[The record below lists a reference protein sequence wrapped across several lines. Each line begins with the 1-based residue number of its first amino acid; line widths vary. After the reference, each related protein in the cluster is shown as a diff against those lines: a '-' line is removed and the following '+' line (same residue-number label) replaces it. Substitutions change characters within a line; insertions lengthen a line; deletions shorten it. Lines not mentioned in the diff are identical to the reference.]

1 MVRDDNPFLSKKDP
15 RFEIERNRYCQLANK
30 KEKPGVHGGVTISG
44 QKEGSKNKV
53 ASGRRRR
60 RGGRRHL
67 CPELRDELFAFFV
80 DTIENVKGRL
90 DSVILMVQAEI
101 IIRDIL
107 QFFNDLVAEGKADPA
122 DRPRVPKITFAWI
135 HRWRL
140 QYGIT
145 YRTVSLRVKCSW
157 AKLYQRIT
165 LFWVNVLRL
174 RWLHYFLRGEQQS
187 LRFLNCDEK
196 PLWYNYTADQKTMA
210 LKGVARV
217 EVREILAK
225 RKQRF
230 TAKTITRWPRLKYP
244 ETKKIAILVKGKT
257 DLVTRDV
264 IQSEGVLLQYASH
277 ASYQEATNNQFY
289 EWLLDEEAG
298 THRHKTAFGRTSEN
312 AFQILFLEITFFM
325 TPPLSHTKDFLFRMS
340 ICLY

>member
-1 MVRDDNPFLSKKDP
+1 M
-15 RFEIERNRYCQLANK
+15 
-30 KEKPGVHGGVTISG
+30 
-44 QKEGSKNKV
+44 
-53 ASGRRRR
+53 
-60 RGGRRHL
+60 
-67 CPELRDELFAFFV
+67 
-80 DTIENVKGRL
+80 KGRL
-90 DSVILMVQAEI
+90 DAKILMIQAEI

-122 DRPRVPKITFAWI
+122 DRPRVPKITFCWI
-135 HRWRL
+135 YRWRL

-165 LFWVNVLRL
+165 LFWINVLRL

-210 LKGVARV
+210 LRGVARV

-277 ASYQEATNNQFY
+277 ASYQEASNNQFY
-289 EWLLDEEAG
+289 EWLLDEEEG
-298 THRHKTAFGRTSEN
+298 THRHKTAFLG
-312 AFQILFLEITFFM
+312 ALQKMPFKYYFLEITFFFM
-325 TPPLSHTKDFLFRMS
+325 TPPLSHTKDFLFRRS
-340 ICLY
+340 ICLYWFR

>member
-1 MVRDDNPFLSKKDP
+1 MGRKTGAK
-15 RFEIERNRYCQLANK
+15 I
-30 KEKPGVHGGVTISG
+30 
-44 QKEGSKNKV
+44 KV
-53 ASGRRRR
+53 ASGRRRKR
-60 RGGRRHL
+60 AGRKFL

-122 DRPRVPKITFAWI
+122 DRPRVPKITFNWI
-135 HRWRL
+135 YRWRL

-174 RWLHYFLRGEQQS
+174 RWLHYFLRGLQQS

-196 PLWYNYTADQKTMA
+196 PLW
-210 LKGVARV
+210 
-217 EVREILAK
+217 
-225 RKQRF
+225 
-230 TAKTITRWPRLKYP
+230 
-244 ETKKIAILVKGKT
+244 
-257 DLVTRDV
+257 
-264 IQSEGVLLQYASH
+264 
-277 ASYQEATNNQFY
+277 
-289 EWLLDEEAG
+289 
-298 THRHKTAFGRTSEN
+298 
-312 AFQILFLEITFFM
+312 
-325 TPPLSHTKDFLFRMS
+325 LSLIH
-340 ICLY
+340 I